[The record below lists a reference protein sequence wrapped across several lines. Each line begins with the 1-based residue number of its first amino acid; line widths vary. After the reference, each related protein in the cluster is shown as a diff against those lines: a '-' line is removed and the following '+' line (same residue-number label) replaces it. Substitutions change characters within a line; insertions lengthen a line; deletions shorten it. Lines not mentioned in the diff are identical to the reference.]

1 MTDRPPPH
9 TDPAPDPAER
19 PPEPHVVHPSLFAV
33 AAGLA
38 VIGAVMLWDA
48 GRLSGA
54 AGYSNVGPAMFP
66 RIIGGVLIGLAVWT
80 AVSTLRRDF
89 PDPHPSA
96 HGPILWVLAG
106 LTAQLLLLKVAGFSI
121 ATGLLFALTA
131 RGFGKRNLAVTIP
144 LGIAMAFV
152 IWAVFSQVLM
162 LNLPAG
168 PLERLFFGAAP

>member
-1 MTDRPPPH
+1 MSDRPPPH
-9 TDPAPDPAER
+9 TDPVPPPAER

-54 AGYSNVGPAMFP
+54 TGYSNVGPAMFP

-80 AVSTLRRDF
+80 VVGALRRDF

-106 LTAQLLLLKVAGFSI
+106 LTAQLLLLNAAGFSI

-131 RGFGKRNLAVTIP
+131 RGFGKRNLALTIP

-168 PLERLFFGAAP
+168 PLERLFVGDAP

>member
-1 MTDRPPPH
+1 MTDRPPSRP
-9 TDPAPDPAER
+9 DPAPGPAER

-48 GRLSGA
+48 GRLGGA

-66 RIIGGVLIGLAVWT
+66 RIIGGVLVGLAAWT
-80 AVSTLRRDF
+80 VLAALRRDF

-106 LTAQLLLLKVAGFSI
+106 LTAQLLLLKLAGFSI

>member
-1 MTDRPPPH
+1 MTDRPPPR
-9 TDPAPDPAER
+9 PDPVPPVPER
-19 PPEPHVVHPSLFAV
+19 PPQPHVLHPSLFAV

-48 GRLSGA
+48 GRLGGA

-66 RIIGGVLIGLAVWT
+66 RIIGGVLVGLAAWT
-80 AVSTLRRDF
+80 VIAALRRDF

-96 HGPILWVLAG
+96 RGPILWVLAG

-131 RGFGKRNLAVTIP
+131 RGFGKRNLALTIP
-144 LGIAMAFV
+144 VGIAMAFA